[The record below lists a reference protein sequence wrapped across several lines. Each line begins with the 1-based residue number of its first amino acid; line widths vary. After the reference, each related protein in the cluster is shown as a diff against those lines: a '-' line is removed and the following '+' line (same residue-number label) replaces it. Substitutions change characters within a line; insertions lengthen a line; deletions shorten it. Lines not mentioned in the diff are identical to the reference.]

1 MGCFGVHI
9 VKRGKM
15 KATNYRVQEDIPCC
29 ANCFWSS
36 WVGGYR
42 PFLCSLRNPHGEESL
57 EVDEVGICDAFQL
70 KEEALDD

>member
-15 KATNYRVQEDIPCC
+15 KATNYRVQEDVPCC

-36 WVGGYR
+36 LVGCRIGL
-42 PFLCSLRNPHGEESL
+42 LCCLREPHGEESL

-70 KEEALDD
+70 KEEVLDD